1 MIFPGIGGQGMDER
15 AADAEVV
22 SIDDL
27 LDRVRREGPV
37 LRFNNDVVGIFDP
50 ALAVRV
56 DKANTDRHT
65 VPDSLI
71 DYLGLR
77 RARDPVAWREVRGLL
92 SEQAGRLAS
101 PGHMRDLYARMHG
114 FLVQRADRAHD
125 LSELSWWTISQSL
138 LPLLIDGLSRAD
150 VEALIGEQKTRYN
163 AIVLQNFS
171 FWRRIID
178 FHLSRRAARTVSRHI
193 RRRARES
200 AQREDF
206 LQSLLPL
213 VERVGVDRVAYLV
226 SMVLAGMSGLPG
238 ITAAS
243 LLYAM
248 HRFPHWHARIR
259 EETSALSLEQLYALP
274 IKSLPC
280 TSRFVKETLRLWPGL
295 FALHRPASHDID
307 IEGVCIRKGGA
318 YELSSYFQHHSPE
331 YWQNPDSF
339 DPDRWLPERRQANKG
354 AYVPFGFSSRACIGS
369 AVGHAQL
376 LLFCALV
383 TRDFELSVQ
392 EVPAPWMQLEGFAIP
407 VDFIGTLTPRRA

>member
-1 MIFPGIGGQGMDER
+1 MDER

-27 LDRVRREGPV
+27 LERVRREGPV

-50 ALAVRV
+50 ALAVRI
-56 DKANTDRHT
+56 DKANTDQHT

-71 DYLGLR
+71 DFLGLR
-77 RARDPVAWREVRGLL
+77 SGRDPVAWREVRALL

-101 PGHMRDLYARMHG
+101 QPHADRTRMHG
-114 FLVQRADRAHD
+114 FLAQRADRPHD

-138 LPLLIDGLSRAD
+138 LPMLIDGLSRSD
-150 VEALIGEQKTRYN
+150 VDALIGEQKTRYN

-178 FHLSRRAARTVSRHI
+178 FHLSAA
-193 RRRARES
+193 RRARCRGTS
-200 AQREDF
+200 GVVRARPCRART
-206 LQSLLPL
+206 SCNPLPL
-213 VERVGVDRVAYLV
+213 VQRVGVDCVAYLV

-248 HRFPHWHARIR
+248 HRFPHWQARIR

-280 TSRFVKETLRLWPGL
+280 HVAFRQGNPAAVAGTV
-295 FALHRPASHDID
+295 RPASSGLARYRHRGRVHPQGRGIRVVVLLPASFA
-307 IEGVCIRKGGA
+307 GVLAEPG
-318 YELSSYFQHHSPE
+318 
-331 YWQNPDSF
+331 
-339 DPDRWLPERRQANKG
+339 
-354 AYVPFGFSSRACIGS
+354 
-369 AVGHAQL
+369 QL
-376 LLFCALV
+376 
-383 TRDFELSVQ
+383 RS
-392 EVPAPWMQLEGFAIP
+392 
-407 VDFIGTLTPRRA
+407 

>member
-1 MIFPGIGGQGMDER
+1 MDER
-15 AADAEVV
+15 AADAEVM

-27 LDRVRREGPV
+27 LERVRREGPV
-37 LRFNNDVVGIFDP
+37 LRFQNDVVGIFDP
-50 ALAVRV
+50 ALAVRI

-71 DYLGLR
+71 DFLGLR
-77 RARDPVAWREVRGLL
+77 GKQDPVAWREVRTLL
-92 SEQAGRLAS
+92 SEQAGRLAA
-101 PGHMRDLYARMHG
+101 PAQMRALYERMHA
-114 FLVQRADRAHD
+114 FLVQRAARPQD
-125 LSELSWWTISQSL
+125 LGGLSWWAISQSL

-150 VEALIGEQKTRYN
+150 VAALIGEQKTRYN

-171 FWRRIID
+171 WWRRVID

-193 RRRARES
+193 RRRAREP
-200 AQREDF
+200 QPREDF
-206 LQSLLPL
+206 LHSLLPL
-213 VERVGVDRVAYLV
+213 VPRVGVDRVAYLV

-248 HRFPHWHARIR
+248 HRFPQWHARIR
-259 EETSALSLEQLYALP
+259 EETSALSLDELYALP
-274 IKSLPC
+274 IRSLPC

-318 YELSSYFQHHSPE
+318 YELSSYFQHHSPDFWE
-331 YWQNPDSF
+331 APDSF
-339 DPDRWLPERRQANKG
+339 DPDRWLPERRQSNKG

-383 TRDFELSVQ
+383 TRDFELQVQ
-392 EVPAPWMQLEGFAIP
+392 AQPTPWMQLEGFAYP
-407 VDFIGTLTPRRA
+407 VDFVGRLIPRG

>member
-1 MIFPGIGGQGMDER
+1 MDER

-27 LDRVRREGPV
+27 LERVRREGPV

-50 ALAVRV
+50 ALAVRI

-71 DYLGLR
+71 DFLGLR
-77 RARDPVAWREVRGLL
+77 SGSDPVAWREVRALL

-101 PGHMRDLYARMHG
+101 PGHMRDLYTRMHG
-114 FLVQRADRAHD
+114 FLAQRADRPHD

-138 LPLLIDGLSRAD
+138 LPMLIDGLSRSD
-150 VEALIGEQKTRYN
+150 VDALIGEQKTRYN

-193 RRRARES
+193 RRRAR
-200 AQREDF
+200 QTVPREDF

-213 VERVGVDRVAYLV
+213 VQRVGVDRVAYLV

-248 HRFPHWHARIR
+248 HRFPHWQARIR

-383 TRDFELSVQ
+383 TRDFELTVQ
-392 EVPAPWMQLEGFAIP
+392 DEPTPWMQLEGFAIP
-407 VDFIGTLTPRRA
+407 VDFIGTLTPRHA

>member
-1 MIFPGIGGQGMDER
+1 MDER

-27 LDRVRREGPV
+27 LERVRREGPV

-50 ALAVRV
+50 ALAVRI
-56 DKANTDRHT
+56 DKANTDQHT

-71 DYLGLR
+71 DFLGLR
-77 RARDPVAWREVRGLL
+77 SGRDPVAWREVRALL

-101 PGHMRDLYARMHG
+101 PGHMRDLYTRMHG
-114 FLVQRADRAHD
+114 FLAQRADRPHD

-138 LPLLIDGLSRAD
+138 LPMLIDGLSRSD
-150 VEALIGEQKTRYN
+150 VDALIGEQKTRYN

-193 RRRARES
+193 RRRAR
-200 AQREDF
+200 QTVPREDF

-213 VERVGVDRVAYLV
+213 AQRVGVDRVAYLV

-248 HRFPHWHARIR
+248 HRFPHWQARIR

-318 YELSSYFQHHSPE
+318 YEL
-331 YWQNPDSF
+331 
-339 DPDRWLPERRQANKG
+339 
-354 AYVPFGFSSRACIGS
+354 
-369 AVGHAQL
+369 
-376 LLFCALV
+376 
-383 TRDFELSVQ
+383 
-392 EVPAPWMQLEGFAIP
+392 
-407 VDFIGTLTPRRA
+407 

>member
-1 MIFPGIGGQGMDER
+1 MDER

-27 LDRVRREGPV
+27 LERVRREGPV

-50 ALAVRV
+50 ALAVRI
-56 DKANTDRHT
+56 DKANTDQHT

-71 DYLGLR
+71 DFLGLR
-77 RARDPVAWREVRGLL
+77 RGRDPVAWREVRALL

-101 PGHMRDLYARMHG
+101 PGHMRDLYTRMHG
-114 FLVQRADRAHD
+114 FLAQRADRPHD

-138 LPLLIDGLSRAD
+138 LPLLIDGLSRSD
-150 VEALIGEQKTRYN
+150 VDALIGEQKTRYN

-193 RRRARES
+193 RRRAR
-200 AQREDF
+200 ATVPREDF

-213 VERVGVDRVAYLV
+213 VQRVGVDRVAYLV

-248 HRFPHWHARIR
+248 HRFPHWQARIR

-383 TRDFELSVQ
+383 TRDFELTVQ
-392 EVPAPWMQLEGFAIP
+392 DEPTPWMQLEGFAIP
-407 VDFIGTLTPRRA
+407 VDFIGTLTPRCA

>member
-1 MIFPGIGGQGMDER
+1 MDER

-27 LDRVRREGPV
+27 LERVRREGPV

-50 ALAVRV
+50 ALAVRI
-56 DKANTDRHT
+56 DKANTDQHT

-71 DYLGLR
+71 DFLGLR
-77 RARDPVAWREVRGLL
+77 RGRDPVAWREVRALL

-101 PGHMRDLYARMHG
+101 PGHMRDLYTRMQG
-114 FLVQRADRAHD
+114 FLAQRADRPHD

-138 LPLLIDGLSRAD
+138 LPLLIDGLSRSD
-150 VEALIGEQKTRYN
+150 VDALIGEQKTRYN

-193 RRRARES
+193 RRRARGTVP
-200 AQREDF
+200 REDF

-213 VERVGVDRVAYLV
+213 VQRVGVDRVAYLV

-248 HRFPHWHARIR
+248 HRFPHWQARIR

-383 TRDFELSVQ
+383 TRDFELTVQ
-392 EVPAPWMQLEGFAIP
+392 DEPTPWMQLEGFAIP
-407 VDFIGTLTPRRA
+407 VDFIGTLTPRCA

>member
-1 MIFPGIGGQGMDER
+1 MDER
-15 AADAEVV
+15 AAVAEVV

-27 LDRVRREGPV
+27 LERVRREGPV

-50 ALAVRV
+50 ALAVRI
-56 DKANTDRHT
+56 DKANTDQHT

-71 DYLGLR
+71 DFLGLR
-77 RARDPVAWREVRGLL
+77 SGSDRVAWREVRALL

-101 PGHMRDLYARMHG
+101 PGHMRDLYTRMHG
-114 FLVQRADRAHD
+114 FLAQRADRPHD

-138 LPLLIDGLSRAD
+138 LPLLIDGLSRSD
-150 VEALIGEQKTRYN
+150 VDALIGEQKTRYN

-193 RRRARES
+193 RRRARETVP
-200 AQREDF
+200 REDF

-213 VERVGVDRVAYLV
+213 VQRVGVDRVAYLV

-248 HRFPHWHARIR
+248 HRFPHWHVRIR

-383 TRDFELSVQ
+383 TRDFELTVQ
-392 EVPAPWMQLEGFAIP
+392 DEPTPWMQLEGFAIP
-407 VDFIGTLTPRRA
+407 VDFIGTLTPRHT

>member
-1 MIFPGIGGQGMDER
+1 MDER

-22 SIDDL
+22 SINDL

-114 FLVQRADRAHD
+114 FLAQRADRAHD

-163 AIVLQNFS
+163 AIVL
-171 FWRRIID
+171 
-178 FHLSRRAARTVSRHI
+178 
-193 RRRARES
+193 
-200 AQREDF
+200 
-206 LQSLLPL
+206 
-213 VERVGVDRVAYLV
+213 
-226 SMVLAGMSGLPG
+226 
-238 ITAAS
+238 
-243 LLYAM
+243 
-248 HRFPHWHARIR
+248 
-259 EETSALSLEQLYALP
+259 
-274 IKSLPC
+274 
-280 TSRFVKETLRLWPGL
+280 
-295 FALHRPASHDID
+295 
-307 IEGVCIRKGGA
+307 
-318 YELSSYFQHHSPE
+318 
-331 YWQNPDSF
+331 
-339 DPDRWLPERRQANKG
+339 
-354 AYVPFGFSSRACIGS
+354 
-369 AVGHAQL
+369 
-376 LLFCALV
+376 
-383 TRDFELSVQ
+383 
-392 EVPAPWMQLEGFAIP
+392 
-407 VDFIGTLTPRRA
+407 

>member
-1 MIFPGIGGQGMDER
+1 MDER

-27 LDRVRREGPV
+27 LERVRREGPV

-50 ALAVRV
+50 ALAVRI
-56 DKANTDRHT
+56 DKANTDQHT

-71 DYLGLR
+71 DFLGLR
-77 RARDPVAWREVRGLL
+77 SGRDPVAWREVRALL

-101 PGHMRDLYARMHG
+101 PGHMRDLHTRMHG
-114 FLVQRADRAHD
+114 FLAQRADRPHD

-138 LPLLIDGLSRAD
+138 LPMLIDGLSRSD
-150 VEALIGEQKTRYN
+150 VDALIGEQKTRYN

-193 RRRARES
+193 RRRAR
-200 AQREDF
+200 QTVPREDF

-213 VERVGVDRVAYLV
+213 AQRVGVDRVAYLV

-248 HRFPHWHARIR
+248 HRFPHWQARIR

-383 TRDFELSVQ
+383 TRDFELTVQ
-392 EVPAPWMQLEGFAIP
+392 DEPTPWMQLEGFAIP
-407 VDFIGTLTPRRA
+407 VDFIGTLTPRHA

>member
-1 MIFPGIGGQGMDER
+1 MCSSD
-15 AADAEVV
+15 
-22 SIDDL
+22 
-27 LDRVRREGPV
+27 
-37 LRFNNDVVGIFDP
+37 
-50 ALAVRV
+50 
-56 DKANTDRHT
+56 
-65 VPDSLI
+65 
-71 DYLGLR
+71 
-77 RARDPVAWREVRGLL
+77 
-92 SEQAGRLAS
+92 
-101 PGHMRDLYARMHG
+101 
-114 FLVQRADRAHD
+114 
-125 LSELSWWTISQSL
+125 
-138 LPLLIDGLSRAD
+138 
-150 VEALIGEQKTRYN
+150 
-163 AIVLQNFS
+163 LQNFS

-193 RRRARES
+193 RRRAR
-200 AQREDF
+200 QTVPREDF

-213 VERVGVDRVAYLV
+213 VQRVGVDRVAYLV

-248 HRFPHWHARIR
+248 YRFPHWQARIR

-383 TRDFELSVQ
+383 TRDFELTVQ
-392 EVPAPWMQLEGFAIP
+392 DEPTPWMQLEGFAIP
-407 VDFIGTLTPRRA
+407 VDFIGTLTPRHA